1 MNQDD
6 YFFCGIGGSGM
17 LPLAMIVQ
25 AGGGRIEGS
34 DRSRDQGRT
43 PDKFAWLQAHGVTL
57 HPQDGSGVVRA
68 EQIVVATGAIEDT
81 VPDIGAARRVGARIV
96 TRPELL
102 SQLFNAAAT
111 SIGVAGTSGKSTIT
125 GMIAWMLHQSGR
137 KPTVMNGAVMKNFV
151 DADHPFAS
159 ALIGARD
166 LFVSEVDESD
176 GSIARYDPTV
186 AVVSNISLDHK
197 SMEELRD
204 LFGGFT
210 GRAAKAVLNLDNV
223 ETQALAQALAQSLPA
238 DKVITFAL
246 GEESATLNAHDLEPL
261 PAGMRFTLTEQG
273 GASHAVT
280 LNVPGAHNVANAL
293 AALGAVRALGS
304 PLAEAVAALETFTG
318 IRRRMEVVGT
328 ANGVTVIDDFAHNPD
343 KISATL
349 KTLHAFDG
357 RLLILFQPHG
367 FGPLRLM
374 KSEFIDGFAGLMRE
388 NDVLL
393 MPEPVY
399 YGGTTDRSVGSQDIA
414 SGVRAAGRNAEALA
428 TREACGERLIELA
441 RPGDR
446 IIVMGARDDTL
457 SVFAAELLGRLP
469 GPPAGR

>member
-17 LPLAMIVQ
+17 LPLALIVQ
-25 AGGGRIEGS
+25 AQGGRIEGS

-43 PDKFAWLQAHGVTL
+43 PEKFAWLEAHGVTL
-57 HPQDGSGVVRA
+57 HPQDGSGVTRA
-68 EQIVVATGAIEDT
+68 GQTVVATGAIEDT
-81 VPDIGAARRVGARIV
+81 VPDIGAAKRAGARIV

-102 SQLFNAAAT
+102 SQLFNAAPA

-125 GMIAWMLHQSGR
+125 GMIAWILHRAGR
-137 KPTVMNGAVMKNFV
+137 EPTVMNGAVMKNFA

-159 ALIGARD
+159 ALIGGPG

-197 SMEELRD
+197 SMEELRE

-223 ETQALAQALAQSLPA
+223 ETQALAQSLSA
-238 DKVITFAL
+238 GTVITFAL

-261 PAGMRFTLTEQG
+261 PAGMRFTLTELG
-273 GASHAVT
+273 GEKHAVV

-293 AALGAVRALGS
+293 AALGAVRAIGV
-304 PLAEAVAALETFTG
+304 PLAQAVEALEAFAG

-343 KISATL
+343 KIAATL

-374 KSEFIDGFAGLMRE
+374 KDEFIDGFAGLLRAE
-388 NDVLL
+388 DVLL

-399 YGGTTDRSVGSQDIA
+399 FGGTTDRSVGSEDIA
-414 SGVRAAGRNAEALA
+414 SGVRAAGRSAEALP
-428 TREACGERLIELA
+428 TREACGDRLVALA

-446 IIVMGARDDTL
+446 IVVMGARDDTL
-457 SVFAAELLGRLP
+457 STFAAGLVDRLSRP
-469 GPPAGR
+469 LTD